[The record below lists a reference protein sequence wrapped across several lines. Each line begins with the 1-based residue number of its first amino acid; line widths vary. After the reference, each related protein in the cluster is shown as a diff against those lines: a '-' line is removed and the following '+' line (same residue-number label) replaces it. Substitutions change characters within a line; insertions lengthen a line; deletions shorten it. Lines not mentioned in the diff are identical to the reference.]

1 MDKAS
6 PSRKKITLSY
16 NQKKMIKGKDYTK
29 YGMNENRNSKH
40 TYRQEPSFV
49 AVRDECNLELV

>member
-16 NQKKMIKGKDYTK
+16 NKKMIKGKDYTK
-29 YGMNENRNSKH
+29 YGMNEDWNTKH
-40 TYRQEPSFV
+40 SYRQSPVFV
-49 AVRDECNLELV
+49 IARDECNLELV